1 MKGEESMKKADAGI
15 AIYLIA
21 AIIFFIIP
29 IPSFLLDIM
38 LAMNISLSLVIL
50 MNALFVKEVLEMSF
64 FPTLLLF
71 TTIFRISL
79 NVSSTRLILNTG
91 DPGNVVRTFGQFV
104 GGNDLII
111 GAIIFVVMVL
121 IQFIVI
127 NKGSERVSEV
137 TARFTLDAMPGKQM
151 AIDADL
157 NTGIINESQARE
169 RREKIQQESS
179 FFGAMDGATKY
190 VKGDATVG
198 IIVTLINLV
207 GGIAM
212 GMLRQGMEITDALS
226 QYGILTIGDGLVSQI
241 PSLLISLATGIL
253 VTKASKEAD
262 FGDTLIKQLFGI
274 PKVLYIVGT
283 VMCFLGVVTPLDWR
297 LFLPLGISFVV
308 AGRSVDNN
316 LEVEAIEEE
325 VDAAEEEAEE
335 IRRPENVV
343 SLLQVDPIE
352 LEFGYGI
359 IPLADVNQGG
369 DLLDRVVMIRR
380 QIALELGTVVPII
393 RLRDNIQLN
402 PNQYIIKIKGIQ
414 ITEGEILFD
423 HYMAMNPGFVE
434 EEISGIP
441 TFEPSFHLP
450 ALWITENQR
459 ERAESLGYTVVD
471 PPSII
476 ATHLTEVIR
485 SHIDELLSRQ
495 DVQSLIDNI
504 RENHP
509 TLVEEL
515 VPKLLGVGEIQ
526 KVLQNL
532 LHEGI
537 SIRDLL
543 TIFETLA
550 DHAAT
555 SRDTDVLTEY
565 ARQSLKRAISS
576 KYFPANEMTSVIT
589 LDPNVE
595 QEIMASVKQ
604 TEQGAYLTIDPEK
617 TKAIMDALEQEIKK
631 LEELGKNPIIIT
643 SPIVRMYFKKLT
655 EDYFRDLI
663 VVSYNEVESNIE
675 LQSVGMVSLS

>member
-1 MKGEESMKKADAGI
+1 MKKADMGVAL
-15 AIYLIA
+15 YLLA
-21 AIIFFIIP
+21 AIIFFIVP
-29 IPSFLLDIM
+29 IPSILLDIM
-38 LAMNISLSLVIL
+38 LAFNISIALVIL
-50 MNALFVKEVLEMSF
+50 MNALFVKEVLDMSF

-91 DPGNVVRTFGQFV
+91 DPGNVVRTFGNFV
-104 GGNDLII
+104 GGNDIII
-111 GAIIFVVMVL
+111 GAIIFVVMIL
-121 IQFIVI
+121 IQLIVI

-157 NTGIINESQARE
+157 NTGTINEKQARE
-169 RREKIQQESS
+169 RRDKIQQESS

-198 IIVTLINLV
+198 IVVTLINLV

-212 GMLRQGMEITDALS
+212 GMTRQGQEITDALN

-262 FGDTLIKQLFGI
+262 FGDTLIRQLFGI
-274 PKVLYIVGT
+274 PKVLYIVGS
-283 VMCFLGVVTPLDWR
+283 VLIFLGLATPLDWR
-297 LFLPLGISFVV
+297 LFLPLGIAFLV
-308 AGRSVDNN
+308 AGRSVDTS
-316 LEVEAIEEE
+316 LGVEAIEEE
-325 VDAAEEEAEE
+325 VDMAEEQAEE

-414 ITEGEILFD
+414 VTEGEILFD

-450 ALWITENQR
+450 ALWITESQR

-485 SHIDELLSRQ
+485 IHIDELLSRQ
-495 DVQSLIDNI
+495 DVQNLVNNI
-504 RENHP
+504 RESNP
-509 TLVEEL
+509 TLVDEL
-515 VPKLLGVGEIQ
+515 VPKLLGIGEIQ

-532 LHEGI
+532 LREGI

-543 TIFETLA
+543 TIFETMA

-555 SRDTDVLTEY
+555 TRDTDVLTEY
-565 ARQSLKRAISS
+565 ARQSLKRAISN
-576 KYFPANEMTSVIT
+576 KYFPANEVTSVVT
-589 LDPNVE
+589 LDPKIE
-595 QEIMASVKQ
+595 QDIMGSVKQ
-604 TEQGAYLTIDPEK
+604 TEQGAYLTLDPEK
-617 TKAIMDALEQEIKK
+617 TKAIMSSLETEITK
-631 LEELGKNPIIIT
+631 LENLGKNAIIIT

-663 VVSYNEVESNIE
+663 VVSYNEVDSNIE

>member
-1 MKGEESMKKADAGI
+1 MKKADAGI
-15 AIYLIA
+15 AVYLIA

-179 FFGAMDGATKY
+179 FFGATKY

-297 LFLPLGISFVV
+297 LFLPLGISFVI

-509 TLVEEL
+509 TLVDEL